1 VRNPSSSTE
10 VETTDVGGAHTRTTR
25 LGHLAR
31 AVLAG
36 VIVAAVAA
44 FWSWNPSLWSDE
56 AATISAARRSIGD
69 LWRMTGSIDAVHGL
83 YYLLMHGWIALFGE
97 GAFLLRLPSALAMGV
112 AGTCVYLLGARLGGT
127 RIALCGAA
135 MFAIL
140 PRVFWAG
147 AEARPFAL
155 TAVLAVA
162 ATLVL
167 VVALDSETKGRIAA
181 WIGYSALLLMGIVS
195 NVYVGLL
202 IVAHLVTL
210 LWDRRVTR
218 SQRLSW
224 LISAGSAVVLSLP
237 FVLEA
242 RTQVSQ
248 LGERTFGVL
257 DLGQNVVVNQ
267 WFLGDTPTTT
277 TGVSRGGIVLSDPG
291 SWWLP
296 AALVFA
302 ALSWVLIILG
312 VVRELRAQRSALDL
326 EMDDPDDFYDEVQPR
341 RRSLTAWLLPWAV
354 IPTVII
360 GLYSI
365 LITPMYS
372 PRYLT
377 FAAPAVALLLAAGL
391 LALPWPKWRIAVA
404 AVLVVAAVPI
414 YISQRELN
422 GKNGSDW
429 VSVASFIQTN
439 ARPGDGVYF
448 TPRYDVPG
456 ETVEQTTRGI
466 RTAYPNAFRGLF
478 DVTLMTTAAEAG
490 NLAGISRRLANSTD
504 EFRRLPTLWVIH
516 RFDYPATSLASDAA
530 LLTSLGFRETLTWSG
545 PLDVVVRYDRQ

>member
-1 VRNPSSSTE
+1 VRHRSSSTE
-10 VETTDVGGAHTRTTR
+10 FETTDEGDTDTRK
-25 LGHLAR
+25 GMVAPWAR
-31 AVLAG
+31 APLAG
-36 VIVAAVAA
+36 IAVATVAAL
-44 FWSWNPSLWSDE
+44 WSWNPSLWSDE

-83 YYLLMHGWIALFGE
+83 YYLLMHGWLALFGE
-97 GAFLLRLPSALAMGV
+97 SAFLVRLPSALAVGV

-127 RIALCGAA
+127 RLAVWGAA
-135 MFAIL
+135 MFALL

-155 TAVLAVA
+155 TAVVAVA

-167 VVALDSETKGRIAA
+167 VVALDSVTRARIAA
-181 WIGYSALLLMGIVS
+181 WIGYSALLLVGIVS
-195 NVYVGLL
+195 NVFVGLL

-224 LISAGSAVVLSLP
+224 LISAGTAAVLSLP

-242 RTQVSQ
+242 RSQVSQ

-291 SWWLP
+291 TWWLP

-302 ALSWVLIILG
+302 AVSWLLMILG
-312 VVRELRAQRSALDL
+312 VVRELRAPRPALDR
-326 EMDDPDDFYDEVQPR
+326 PYDLDHEVHTK
-341 RRSLTAWLLPWAV
+341 RRSLAAWLMPWAV
-354 IPTVII
+354 LPTVII
-360 GLYSI
+360 GLYS
-365 LITPMYS
+365 LVFTPMYS

-377 FAAPAVALLLAAGL
+377 FAAPAAALLLAAGV

-414 YISQRELN
+414 HISQRQLN

-429 VSVASFIQTN
+429 VSVASFIQTY

-504 EFRRLPTLWVIH
+504 EFRRLSTLWVIR
-516 RFDYPATSLASDAA
+516 RFDYPAASLDSDTA
-530 LLTSLGFRETLTWSG
+530 LLASLGFQETLTWSG
-545 PLDVVVRYDRQ
+545 PLDVVVRYGRR